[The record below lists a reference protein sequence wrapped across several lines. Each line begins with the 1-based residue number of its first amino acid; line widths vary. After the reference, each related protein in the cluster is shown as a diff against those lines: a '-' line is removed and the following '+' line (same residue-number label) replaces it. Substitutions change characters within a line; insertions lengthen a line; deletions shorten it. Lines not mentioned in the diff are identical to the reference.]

1 MSTPTLLNARILW
14 NAFCELMRLLYTNP
28 PSS

>member
-1 MSTPTLLNARILW
+1 MALRHAWS
-14 NAFCELMRLLYTNP
+14 AFCELMRLLYTTP